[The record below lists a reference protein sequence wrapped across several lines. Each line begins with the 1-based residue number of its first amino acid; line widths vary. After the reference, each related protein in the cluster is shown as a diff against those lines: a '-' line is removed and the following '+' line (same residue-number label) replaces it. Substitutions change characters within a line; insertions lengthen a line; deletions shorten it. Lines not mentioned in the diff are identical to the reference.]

1 MFLFYGPSRLRQ
13 FGCQRFGPVVL
24 LLQRLRQCRRRAVD
38 RLAELVRLAVAH
50 RQQLPDVPPRLH
62 QFGFE
67 RLRPVVLLLQ
77 RLPQFRRRAVDR
89 LLELHRLVVLRQ
101 WRLLRHDRRDHRNEL
116 GYLLLT
122 SVSRRIG
129 GDFSVKMHA
138 DERRRDQGC
147 GNREK
152 RKEAMTA
159 RSTCR
164 RRRVGEAARQ
174 TVPLL
179 KIIFPRH
186 WIPARRRYLAGFA
199 VFSDPLTGLR
209 QPTSD
214 IIGPARI
221 IPKDDEVPI
230 PRCGLNRLA
239 HVNHAYSDGL
249 SGHFFFISPIAYS
262 DPWRASTLFGQV
274 PKLAK
279 AAPPCW

>member
-1 MFLFYGPSRLRQ
+1 MPSSVIAHVGSGCRIVGAEVLAAAAPARFVLNASWFTWFNCRFAVLRGHVRLHCGLGGLHEGVAVCPGGQGDTGPLFHRGILFYGPSHLRQ
-13 FGCQRFGPVVL
+13 FGCQRFG
-24 LLQRLRQCRRRAVD
+24 
-38 RLAELVRLAVAH
+38 
-50 RQQLPDVPPRLH
+50 
-62 QFGFE
+62 
-67 RLRPVVLLLQ
+67 PVVLLLQ

-101 WRLLRHDRRDHRNEL
+101 WRLLRHDRRDQRNEL

-122 SVSRRIG
+122 SVSRHIG
-129 GDFSVKMHA
+129 GDFSVEIHA

-152 RKEAMTA
+152 RKQAMTA

-186 WIPARRRYLAGFA
+186 WIPTRRRCLARFA

-214 IIGPARI
+214 II
-221 IPKDDEVPI
+221 VPLASS
-230 PRCGLNRLA
+230 PR
-239 HVNHAYSDGL
+239 
-249 SGHFFFISPIAYS
+249 
-262 DPWRASTLFGQV
+262 
-274 PKLAK
+274 K
-279 AAPPCW
+279 